1 MTNFATIEKDTPA
14 YFSKVTLRN
23 ADQQE
28 IESFTLSEMCD
39 FASEIL
45 NCDDLGVTTKY
56 WADILGVGERWVRA
70 LKSEGKKI
78 HPTHAF
84 RIAEEAIRLTS
95 VTEKKINNVRV
106 WSSRMK
112 MMMVRIWEDYH
123 AAVALQ
129 GEKGDEFI
137 SGWVFSK
144 TISKFNVL
152 FRLQFKDSE
161 RLGTLFKIA
170 QSSSLRSFY
179 GA

>member
-1 MTNFATIEKDTPA
+1 MMGGVYAQRVFDAKPKLASSDQKD
-14 YFSKVTLRN
+14 
-23 ADQQE
+23 
-28 IESFTLSEMCD
+28 IESLTLSEMCD

-95 VTEKKINNVRV
+95 ATEKKITNVRI

-112 MMMVRIWEDYH
+112 MMMVKIWEDYH

-152 FRLQFKDSE
+152 FRLQFKDGE
-161 RLGTLFKIA
+161 GLGTFFEIA